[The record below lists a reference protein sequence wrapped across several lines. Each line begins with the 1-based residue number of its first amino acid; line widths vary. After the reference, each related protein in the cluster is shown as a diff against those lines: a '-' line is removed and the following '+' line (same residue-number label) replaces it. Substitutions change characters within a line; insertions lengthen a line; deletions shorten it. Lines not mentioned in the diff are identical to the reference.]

1 MAIIRIENGQ
11 LICQAGDALKELYVI
26 GEGNVRAVFPGG
38 GLMMR
43 KGDIIGIQDIKSGVH
58 SCSYL
63 AVTDT
68 ALVPYPYNGLEQLLT
83 LFQAKP
89 NVMHLFFTSSARFSC
104 SLLKHCAQAGRQEP
118 GAYVL
123 DSRSTDNVFE
133 KAAYMQT
140 RSDIARAAEMADA
153 SAGDDMSD
161 NGIPYD
167 RVIPPAKV
175 DPVARKKPQPAAEE
189 KQQESNADEEARTA
203 AAEKAAAAAMEAV
216 EIPAELE
223 DSLSVILA
231 FSECDEALA
240 QRFTEEVEAYK
251 AMPDKDGT
259 DDADRRFRLA
269 LTGDF
274 YKLYTKVFELSINET
289 NLPVPVRL
297 FLNFGFVD
305 AQLAGVSNSV
315 YLLSILD
322 TFSGEP
328 ERGVYTFPEWLLA
341 VYNGDKEPSR
351 NEFDMD
357 YPAYLRDQ
365 KKNGKINEAQEK
377 QLLTSNIDKVR
388 FELENVFPVVNKI
401 TFGRIS
407 TFCPLLSE
415 HNLMK
420 PLHTSLV
427 TPGQLHKA
435 LDAIRELDFSAFY
448 RETTYT
454 SEEFGI
460 VREYLQVEILPD
472 FILMPNAGVRGAM
485 WQEIEG
491 KRRLTPSRMMLSVIA
506 LESIPQLLTRMV
518 GEFRWEMC
526 KRVQGARWNDI
537 SEPSLTSQYT
547 DYIQFYKKNRELS
560 PDAKEKL
567 RLSLQR
573 AKNSVKEMFVR
584 DYVLWISYE
593 GNGSPRLNKVARPI
607 LFAYCPFAAATR
619 QNLVQH
625 PLYMEMINR
634 YKLLLSQKLHHL
646 DMLCNKLEKNYGTIP
661 EEITKQIEFLKS

>member
-58 SCSYL
+58 SCTYL
-63 AVTDT
+63 AATDA
-68 ALVPYPYNGLEQLLT
+68 ALVPYPYSGLEQLLT

-104 SLLKHCAQAGRQEP
+104 SLLKYCAQAGHGEP
-118 GAYVL
+118 GEYVL
-123 DSRSTDNVFE
+123 GSRSPDNVFD
-133 KAAYMQT
+133 KAIYQKT
-140 RSDIARAAEMADA
+140 RADVALAADMADA
-153 SAGDDMSD
+153 AAENGMGD

-175 DPVARKKPQPAAEE
+175 DPVARKKQNPVPEEAPAVSSP
-189 KQQESNADEEARTA
+189 KEEARAA

-216 EIPAELE
+216 QIPVELE
-223 DSLSVILA
+223 DALSVILA

-289 NLPVPVRL
+289 NLPVAVKL

-305 AQLAGVSNSV
+305 AELAGISNSV

-322 TFSGEP
+322 AYGGEP

-341 VYNGDKEPSR
+341 VYHGEKEPSR

-365 KKNGKINEAQEK
+365 KKSGKINDAQEK

-388 FELENVFPVVNKI
+388 FELENVFPVVNKM

-427 TPGQLHKA
+427 SPAALHKA
-435 LDAIRELDFSAFY
+435 LDDIRKLDFSAFY

-454 SEEFGI
+454 NEECGI
-460 VREYLQVEILPD
+460 VREYLQIEVLPD

-506 LESIPQLLTRMV
+506 LESVPQLLTRMV

-526 KRVQGARWNDI
+526 KRVQGARWNDV

-593 GNGSPRLNKVARPI
+593 GTGSPRLNKVARPI
-607 LFAYCPFAAATR
+607 LFAYCPFSAPIR
-619 QNLVQH
+619 QNLIQH

-646 DMLCNKLEKNYGTIP
+646 DMLCNKLQKNYGSVP
-661 EEITKQIEFLKS
+661 EEITNQIEFLKS